1 MKKIAVLLSLCA
13 AGAFVVVSAE
23 RPLFARAAAPK
34 RLLLVTTTVGF
45 RHAAVPL
52 QEQVI
57 RELAKTTGE
66 FTVVST
72 TDSPDFPAAA
82 YQAVVDQ
89 RNARIPLAEA
99 KDNNMPPPPRAG
111 GGGAGG
117 GRGGAGGGRGA
128 GGGARGGGGAV
139 DPNLAAVTKVLQQ
152 YLSASALKNYDAVVF
167 CSTTGELPLPD
178 PDAFFKWVA
187 DGHGFIGLHSATD
200 TLHSSPEYIKMIGGE
215 FAGHGAF
222 HPSVPVDNMDPAS
235 PVTAGWGKS
244 MPIDEEFYLFK
255 NYDPTQVHL
264 LLAMPMQPYTKD
276 AGVFPVSWIRKYGN
290 GRVFYTS
297 LGHRDDV
304 LMPDATIGDA
314 EFKVRYNQA
323 PVALAV
329 QKHILN
335 GIRWALGLT
344 EANAG
349 LTQR

>member
-1 MKKIAVLLSLCA
+1 MKQLVVLLSLCLAGTSA
-13 AGAFVVVSAE
+13 AV
-23 RPLFARAAAPK
+23 FAQRSPAAPK

-52 QEQVI
+52 QERLI
-57 RELAKTTGE
+57 RDLAKPTGE

-99 KDNNMPPPPRAG
+99 KDNNMPPPPRPAG
-111 GGGAGG
+111 AGAPGGAAGG

-128 GGGARGGGGAV
+128 GGGGRGGAT
-139 DPNLAAVTKVLQQ
+139 DPNLVAVTKVLQQ
-152 YLSASALKNYDAVVF
+152 YLSAEALKNYDAVVF

-178 PDAFFKWVA
+178 ADAFFKWVA
-187 DGHGFIGLHSATD
+187 DGHAFIGLHSATD
-200 TLHSSPEYIKMIGGE
+200 TLHTSPEYIKMIGGE

-222 HPSVPVDNMDPAS
+222 HPSVPINNMDPAS
-235 PVTAGWGKS
+235 PITAGWGAS
-244 MPIDEEFYLFK
+244 IAIDEEFYLFK
-255 NYDPTQVHL
+255 NYDPSQVHL
-264 LLAMPMQPYTKD
+264 LLAMSEQPYTKE
-276 AGVFPVSWIRKYGN
+276 AGVFPVSWTRNYGK

-344 EANAG
+344 K
-349 LTQR
+349 